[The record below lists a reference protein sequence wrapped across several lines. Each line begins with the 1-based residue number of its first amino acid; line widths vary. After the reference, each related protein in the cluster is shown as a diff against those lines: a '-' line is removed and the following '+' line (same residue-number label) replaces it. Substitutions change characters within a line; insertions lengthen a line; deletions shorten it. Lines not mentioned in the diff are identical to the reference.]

1 MNRRSLN
8 PIGMV
13 VTSIVGAIVM
23 ALIQRA
29 FKALRPGVTDD
40 ATTSKKAGKAR
51 KRSPAEA

>member
-1 MNRRSLN
+1 MNRRSLD

-29 FKALRPGVTDD
+29 FKALRPGGTDD
-40 ATTSKKAGKAR
+40 VTTSKKAGKAR
-51 KRSPAEA
+51 KRSAAEA